1 MLHLSLSGVVHKDL
15 AARNILVNREWIGKV
30 ADFGLSYSSQTFFG
44 IQTVHISRN
53 EDDLAAQPVKW
64 TAVESIRDRLF
75 STQSDGM

>member
-44 IQTVHISRN
+44 IQTIHMNHN
-53 EDDLAAQPVKW
+53 ERDFAAQPVKW
-64 TAVESIRDRLF
+64 TAVESIRERIF
-75 STQSDGM
+75 NTQSDGM